1 MIHTPL
7 CDLLGID
14 HPILLAGMGG
24 VSYSD
29 VTAAVSEAGGFGC
42 LGAAGMDHAE
52 MRREIRN
59 VKALTTRPFGV
70 DLLTASPRDMT
81 PLVETIC
88 AEGARVFVAGLGV
101 PAKVV
106 DLCHR
111 NGLLVINMCGKV
123 SHAVRAVEAGCDIV
137 VAQGTEAGGH
147 TGQIATMP
155 LVPLIVDAVKVPV
168 LAAGGIFDGRGL
180 VAALALGAQG
190 IWMGTRF
197 IASNEARAHVRYKD
211 KILEIDET
219 GTVVTRCYSG
229 KTMRAIRTN
238 YTDEWE
244 TRREELQPFPMQ
256 ALRATQDGVWH
267 TLAGPQAGLD
277 PDRDCMPAGQS
288 SGGITTVKS
297 CREIIDDVV
306 SQAEAILARL
316 PRPSTTSAGTGAGI
330 REGVNQ

>member
-1 MIHTPL
+1 MIRTPI
-7 CDLLGID
+7 CDLLGIA

-24 VSYSD
+24 VSYSE
-29 VTAAVSEAGGFGC
+29 VAAAVSEAGGFGC
-42 LGAAGMDHAE
+42 LGAAGMDHDE
-52 MRREIRN
+52 MRREIRA
-59 VKALTTRPFGV
+59 VKALTHKPFGV

-168 LAAGGIFDGRGL
+168 LAAGGLFDGRGL

-190 IWMGTRF
+190 VWMGTRF
-197 IASNEARAHVRYKD
+197 IASAEARAHVRYKD
-211 KILEIDET
+211 KIVEIDET
-219 GTVVTRCYSG
+219 GTVITRCYSG
-229 KTMRAIRTN
+229 KTMRAIRTG

-244 TRREELQPFPMQ
+244 AKRDELQPFPMQ

-267 TLAGPQAGLD
+267 TLAGPEAGLD

-288 SGGITTVKS
+288 SGGITAVKP
-297 CREIIDDVV
+297 CGEIIRDIIQ
-306 SQAEAILARL
+306 QAEAVLGAL
-316 PRPSTTSAGTGAGI
+316 PRPGGAGEA
-330 REGVNQ
+330 RRSGA